1 MPLSSRVRVMLSS
14 QMLWPASCSAW
25 VRFMAFCLP
34 SGALRITSGR
44 GSFPAPAGQL
54 VLGRLDHM
62 AGLEAEF
69 GLDLLDGR
77 SARSRRGPGLRPG
90 RNGRGPAWAAAGG
103 TAPARSAHAVAAG

>member
-34 SGALRITSGR
+34 SGALRITPGR

-77 SARSRRGPGLRPG
+77 RGPEGLHAEDCAVCSGVPV
-90 RNGRGPAWAAAGG
+90 PAVGG
-103 TAPARSAHAVAAG
+103 ALL